1 MCEARKKL
9 KSIKSNENIL
19 TDRNIVA
26 KLEVKILPLCSTLKQ
41 RLKDIETETL
51 IKGDKTM
58 LKPESGPSQVHYEK
72 IVSKLKLIAVIRKE
86 LKYNFP
92 IKCIV
97 LFKCCIL

>member
-1 MCEARKKL
+1 
-9 KSIKSNENIL
+9 
-19 TDRNIVA
+19 
-26 KLEVKILPLCSTLKQ
+26 
-41 RLKDIETETL
+41 
-51 IKGDKTM
+51 M
-58 LKPESGPSQVHYEK
+58 LKPESRPSQVHYEK

>member
-26 KLEVKILPLCSTLKQ
+26 KLEVKILTLCSTLKQ

-51 IKGDKTM
+51 IKYVKTRIWT
-58 LKPESGPSQVHYEK
+58 KPST
-72 IVSKLKLIAVIRKE
+72 L
-86 LKYNFP
+86 
-92 IKCIV
+92 
-97 LFKCCIL
+97 